1 MRGHRPAG
9 RGGREA
15 QTQLFLVA
23 GGSDFSPM
31 ALPPWP
37 GARPAAPLSQTCGL
51 STRELSEGFPAP
63 RPQDVLVLERPP
75 LPGPGVG
82 QPVCPASSPLEQSL
96 WGWGWWVREASS
108 SDWSLFSAELPA
120 GQRSLWAPIRAKVH
134 TFRPL
139 PVLLL
144 LPGTSPSC
152 PPPSCWCCVFSP
164 VRWPVTSPRPREVLS
179 SSLSRGERCKDRSC
193 LSLDLGLLFPRGGHQ
208 MTRESGV
215 RRVAVSSWARSS
227 TFWWPQVQNRT
238 DGKIQV
244 GTR

>member
-1 MRGHRPAG
+1 
-9 RGGREA
+9 
-15 QTQLFLVA
+15 
-23 GGSDFSPM
+23 M

-152 PPPSCWCCVFSP
+152 PPTSCWCCVCSP
-164 VRWPVTSPRPREVLS
+164 VRWPVTSPRPRRGPLL

-215 RRVAVSSWARSS
+215 RRLVPPPFGGPRYKIGQMGKFRLGLGDLGRAGMGVGMGCGRS
-227 TFWWPQVQNRT
+227 
-238 DGKIQV
+238 DGRPPPV
-244 GTR
+244 LDGTAHPDR

>member
-120 GQRSLWAPIRAKVH
+120 GQRSLWAPIWGQGSHIQAFACAAPSARNV
-134 TFRPL
+134 PL
-139 PVLLL
+139 LSPPQLLVLCVQ
-144 LPGTSPSC
+144 PC
-152 PPPSCWCCVFSP
+152 PLACDIP
-164 VRWPVTSPRPREVLS
+164 EAQ
-179 SSLSRGERCKDRSC
+179 RGPLSC
-193 LSLDLGLLFPRGGHQ
+193 LP
-208 MTRESGV
+208 
-215 RRVAVSSWARSS
+215 
-227 TFWWPQVQNRT
+227 
-238 DGKIQV
+238 
-244 GTR
+244 

>member
-120 GQRSLWAPIRAKVH
+120 DQRSLWVPIWAKVH

-152 PPPSCWCCVFSP
+152 PPPQLLVLCVQP
-164 VRWPVTSPRPREVLS
+164 CPLACDIPEAQ
-179 SSLSRGERCKDRSC
+179 RGPLSC
-193 LSLDLGLLFPRGGHQ
+193 LP
-208 MTRESGV
+208 
-215 RRVAVSSWARSS
+215 
-227 TFWWPQVQNRT
+227 
-238 DGKIQV
+238 
-244 GTR
+244 